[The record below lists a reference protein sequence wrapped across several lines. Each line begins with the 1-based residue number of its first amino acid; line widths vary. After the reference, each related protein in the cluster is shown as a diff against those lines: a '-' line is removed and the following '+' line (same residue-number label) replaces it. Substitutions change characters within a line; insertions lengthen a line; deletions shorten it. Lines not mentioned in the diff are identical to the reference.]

1 MPDDGHVPGAMA
13 LAEAGLVFLE
23 DGVEDP
29 VEAVFDA
36 PVSAHGACGVFG
48 GEACGGDVVAGV
60 EAAAVPQFGAR
71 GDAHDGGGTGQAKFA
86 GEAARAGEP
95 VGLARDVDAALLD
108 ADMALVVGAECFE
121 AFWGRGRE

>member
-1 MPDDGHVPGAMA
+1 MPGGECAAQFEGFPVFGCADEVDGEMPDDGHVPGAVP

-48 GEACGGDVVAGV
+48 GEACGGDVVAGI
-60 EAAAVPQFGAR
+60 EAAAVDRKSTSLNSSQ
-71 GDAHDGGGTGQAKFA
+71 
-86 GEAARAGEP
+86 
-95 VGLARDVDAALLD
+95 
-108 ADMALVVGAECFE
+108 
-121 AFWGRGRE
+121 